1 MINSV
6 VSFAQVCILVLILY
20 MVVLINLF
28 HISELILKIDVLYR
42 SASNL
47 TPMINLIP
55 DLGQKRQLQLCIIY
69 FSHLYSN
76 IPTAPAQGFIFHN
89 SHATLELKV
98 CIHTF
103 HNIIF
108 RSTKQLNQEF
118 FRESSRHIFQSDFRN
133 ISTTCILLVKYR

>member
-6 VSFAQVCILVLILY
+6 VSFAHVCILVLILY
-20 MVVLINLF
+20 MVVLIDLL

-55 DLGQKRQLQLCIIY
+55 DLGQKRQLQLRILH

-76 IPTAPAQGFIFHN
+76 IPTAP
-89 SHATLELKV
+89 E
-98 CIHTF
+98 
-103 HNIIF
+103 
-108 RSTKQLNQEF
+108 
-118 FRESSRHIFQSDFRN
+118 
-133 ISTTCILLVKYR
+133 

>member
-6 VSFAQVCILVLILY
+6 VSFAHVCILVLILY
-20 MVVLINLF
+20 MVVLIDLL

-55 DLGQKRQLQLCIIY
+55 DLGQKRQLQLCILH

-76 IPTAPAQGFIFHN
+76 IPTAPEQGFIFHN
-89 SHATLELKV
+89 SHDTLELAV

-103 HNIIF
+103 HNVIF
-108 RSTKQLNQEF
+108 RSTTQLNQGL
-118 FRESSRHIFQSDFRN
+118 FRESPRHIFQSDFRN
-133 ISTTCILLVKYR
+133 ISTPCFLSVEYR